1 MQVREYHI
9 REPAYNFLYVLKIF
23 EISATNSSLC
33 SFYRCEDH
41 VMNRIKGEEIM
52 LDDFIRRMLRALIES
67 SPTDEMKKADMRRG
81 IADIKGIE
89 EDQ

>member
-1 MQVREYHI
+1 
-9 REPAYNFLYVLKIF
+9 
-23 EISATNSSLC
+23 
-33 SFYRCEDH
+33 
-41 VMNRIKGEEIM
+41 MNRIKGEEIM

-67 SPTDEMKKADMRRG
+67 SPTDEMKKADMRRR